1 MSFTNFVSALAAS
14 NAGGV
19 PIEFVG
25 YKSAAFAPTSSSSTQ
40 SLSLTGNLSTPSGAT
55 GGTVQQDDL
64 VIASYIAGVESSYF
78 FTLSFNTAGYT
89 NLFNV
94 YTNNTTPYP
103 PLSNQHLAGYKVMG
117 STPDTSVV
125 FNQSANNY
133 QTNWPTVIVAS
144 VFRYVDT
151 SNPLDTSVS
160 TQITI
165 NSTTPSFS
173 SASVTTTTKNALVY
187 AMATNVM
194 GDYISNLSMSGSFS
208 TNRFA
213 ARANMG
219 YGGLNTGYSFSYLN
233 QESPSTVNA
242 SASSAPTYTSSVSP
256 YKNPSAIAA
265 VVALRPANP

>member
-40 SLSLTGNLSTPSGAT
+40 SLSLTGNLSTAVGAT

-64 VIASYIAGVESSYF
+64 VIASYIAGTLSTYS
-78 FTLSFNTAGYT
+78 FTLSFNTSGYT
-89 NLFNV
+89 NLFNI
-94 YTNNTTPYP
+94 YANNTAGSGI
-103 PLSNQHLAGYKVMG
+103 SNQHLAGYKIMG

-160 TQITI
+160 TQTTF
-165 NSTTPSFS
+165 NNTTPSFS
-173 SASVTTTTKNALVY
+173 SITTTTKNAMLY
-187 AMATNVM
+187 AMATNAM
-194 GDYISNLSMSGSFS
+194 GDVTSNLFLSGIFS
-208 TNRFA
+208 SQRFEQ
-213 ARANMG
+213 RANMG
-219 YGGLNTGYSFSYLN
+219 PGGVNTGYSFGFAIR
-233 QESPSTVNA
+233 ETPSSVTPTA
-242 SASSAPTYTSSVSP
+242 GSAPQYTSSVDP
-256 YKNPSAIAA
+256 YKNPSSIGATL
-265 VVALRPANP
+265 ALRPANP